1 VCNDKKSEEAEVKA
15 LLEYLY
21 LDVKVRSPDE
31 IKELTNEKLEEE
43 RIMLTKKS
51 PDKLIS
57 DIRGFIEVL
66 LTIKNNNDPD
76 QTQSK
81 AELDSPSDSSMA
93 FGKGQIG
100 KHSVKSVSLFSNKD
114 RRDYYSNLSERQ
126 ANNDFAKSKADL
138 KRVVHT
144 EMGASSA
151 KNKENLDKSRDIE

>member
-1 VCNDKKSEEAEVKA
+1 MKSVQ
-15 LLEYLY
+15 
-21 LDVKVRSPDE
+21 

-81 AELDSPSDSSMA
+81 ADLDSPSDSSMA
-93 FGKGQIG
+93 FGKAQIG

-114 RRDYYSNLSERQ
+114 RRDYYSNLSERK
-126 ANNDFAKSKADL
+126 AKI
-138 KRVVHT
+138 VHT

-151 KNKENLDKSRDIE
+151 KNKENHDKSRDIAEQLKGAKFGKRESTAFLDESMNTQ

>member
-1 VCNDKKSEEAEVKA
+1 MRA

-31 IKELTNEKLEEE
+31 IKELTNEKLEQE
-43 RIMLTKKS
+43 RAQLTKKS

-66 LTIKNNNDPD
+66 LTIKNNNEPD

-81 AELDSPSDSSMA
+81 AELDTPSDSSMA
-93 FGKGQIG
+93 FGKAQIG

-114 RRDYYSNLSERQ
+114 RRDLPYYSNLSERQ
-126 ANNDFAKSKADL
+126 NNNEFAKSKAEL

-144 EMGASSA
+144 EIGPSSA
-151 KNKENLDKSRDIE
+151 KNKENHHKEDKSRDID